1 MAVSPPPIT
10 TMGLLRKIGY
20 HRWDHGGEGDD
31 TIVIV
36 NFSGTHLKEYR
47 LQLPIAGNWQV
58 RFNSSWKG
66 YGSDFPE
73 VPIAGI
79 HTGEDRSAT
88 IELAPYMAI
97 IASRV

>member
-1 MAVSPPPIT
+1 MFHQDDVNFV
-10 TMGLLRKIGY
+10 IGY

-47 LQLPIAGNWQV
+47 LQLPIAGNCA

-66 YGSDFPE
+66 YE
-73 VPIAGI
+73 VIFQKSPSRGI

-88 IELAPYMAI
+88 IGPHRTWLSLHLACSETKA
-97 IASRV
+97 R